1 MSVHVKSMLARLQST
16 LGEGE
21 PLQEILLLPG
31 KLSSNPLKSINLVVG
46 YNGSR
51 RSQAALDLTL
61 WMAHQTRL
69 VTTVSVVVQVVYV
82 VEDTQVYHGQ
92 AIASVQ
98 NGYQLA
104 APEYPEYD
112 DWSRQA
118 ESVLQQAQRL
128 VLEWQGSFVAHVRI
142 GSVARELRRVVEEKS
157 AASLCLGCYN
167 ALHPIIQ
174 NLGRDFLCPVLGIPK
189 GAD

>member
-1 MSVHVKSMLARLQST
+1 MHVKSMLARLQST

-31 KLSSNPLKSINLVVG
+31 KPNSNPLKDINLVVG

-92 AIASVQ
+92 AIAAVQ
-98 NGYQLA
+98 NGYQPST
-104 APEYPEYD
+104 PECG

-142 GSVARELRRVVEEKS
+142 GPVARELRRVVEEKS

-174 NLGRDFLCPVLGIPK
+174 DLGRDFLCPVVGIPR